1 MDSPLKFQEQSKGF
15 SFESV
20 FDEQAGFPKEFLWP
34 DLVSAQQDLLE
45 PPVDLEGFFE
55 GDDEATK
62 QAANIIK
69 DACLSHGFF
78 QVINHG
84 VDPDIIRDAE
94 NYMDHFFMLPSPE
107 KLKARRKPGSLCG
120 YSGAHADRYATKLP
134 LERDTLFS
142 SILGKDF
149 EETGMIYQKY
159 CEAMMGLSFA
169 ILELLAISL
178 GVDRKI
184 YRKFFEDGYS
194 ILRCNFYP
202 PCQEPGNTLGTGPH
216 CDSNS
221 ITILHQDQV
230 GGLEIFTD
238 NVWQTIP
245 PLKGALIINIGDTF
259 TALSNGKYKSC
270 LHRAMVN
277 KHEQRKSLAFF
288 LSPREDKVVRP
299 PQELVCSAGK
309 RMYPDFTWLNLS
321 RFVQNHYR
329 ADDNTLQS
337 FINWSQSVNT

>member
-15 SFESV
+15 LFDSV
-20 FDEQAGFPKEFLWP
+20 LHKQAGFPKEFLWP
-34 DLVSAQQDLLE
+34 DLVRAQQELSE
-45 PPVDLEGFFE
+45 PLVDLEGFFK
-55 GDDEATK
+55 GDEEATK

-69 DACLSHGFF
+69 DACSRHGFF

-84 VDPDIIRDAE
+84 VDPNFIRDAE
-94 NYMDHFFMLPSPE
+94 DYMDRFFRLPVSE
-107 KLKARRKPGSLCG
+107 KLKARRMPGSLCG
-120 YSGAHADRYATKLP
+120 YSGAHADR
-134 LERDTLFS
+134 
-142 SILGKDF
+142 
-149 EETGMIYQKY
+149 MVYQKY
-159 CEAMMGLSFA
+159 CEAMMDLSFA

-178 GVDRKI
+178 GVDRKL
-184 YRKFFEDGYS
+184 YRKFFEDGFS

-230 GGLEIFTD
+230 GGLEIFTN

-245 PLKGALIINIGDTF
+245 PLQGALIINIGDTF

-299 PQELVCSAGK
+299 PQELVCSEGT

-329 ADDNTLQS
+329 ADDNTLQN
-337 FINWSQSVNT
+337 FTNWSQSVNL